1 MITTR
6 CTGYT
11 STTERGQRTRG
22 CTEITLIFPCRL
34 QLEVPTSLSM
44 TMHFESNS
52 ASSKSFVK
60 DSRVD
65 LSERDGLWETC
76 FGWNSY
82 LKILKGFHLHCT
94 IGSFLSFFSRLG
106 SLVPELTWIT
116 VSVHPAHIPH
126 MNQTPRPVSVNIP
139 TENIQVILYENVGG
153 WVSFFCLFFI
163 FFCRS
168 WLRH

>member
-1 MITTR
+1 MR
-6 CTGYT
+6 DMLWL
-11 STTERGQRTRG
+11 EF
-22 CTEITLIFPCRL
+22 IF
-34 QLEVPTSLSM
+34 
-44 TMHFESNS
+44 
-52 ASSKSFVK
+52 K
-60 DSRVD
+60 D
-65 LSERDGLWETC
+65 
-76 FGWNSY
+76 
-82 LKILKGFHLHCT
+82 LKGISFALYHWLF
-94 IGSFLSFFSRLG
+94 SFLFSCLG

-153 WVSFFCLFFI
+153 GGGSFFCLFFI